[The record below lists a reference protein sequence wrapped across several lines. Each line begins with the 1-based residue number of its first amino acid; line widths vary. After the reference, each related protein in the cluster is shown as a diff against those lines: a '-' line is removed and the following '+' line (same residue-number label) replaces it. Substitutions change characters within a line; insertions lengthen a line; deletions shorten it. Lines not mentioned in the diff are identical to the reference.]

1 MQVKAGAKLS
11 PSGTDRSGHSV
22 RSICNGRGTLQE
34 LLRTAND
41 VLDRR
46 RREGERRAVE
56 DGAARGG
63 TRARNTGR
71 PAGGISRHDLDSGTR
86 RVGDLERGGIRGI
99 GVLAPPVRRLSIGEI
114 LEIRD
119 HGCRGPVAPVGG
131 EAREHDGHDDGDDND
146 DDDQFENREA
156 GAGRAS
162 REASHPRSGAE
173 SREPACGQY
182 LVSSQLSPTPMSTT
196 SGTDSWV
203 ACSISCFTRTVI
215 SSTSSGGAS

>member
-1 MQVKAGAKLS
+1 
-11 PSGTDRSGHSV
+11 
-22 RSICNGRGTLQE
+22 
-34 LLRTAND
+34 
-41 VLDRR
+41 
-46 RREGERRAVE
+46 
-56 DGAARGG
+56 
-63 TRARNTGR
+63 
-71 PAGGISRHDLDSGTR
+71 
-86 RVGDLERGGIRGI
+86 
-99 GVLAPPVRRLSIGEI
+99 
-114 LEIRD
+114 RD

-215 SSTSSGGAS
+215 SSTSSGGASKTSSSCTCRIICVRAPAARNAWWIRIIAILIRSAAEPWMGEFVAVRSPNCRMLKFRSRNSGI